1 MATISKMR
9 TLSFFTLLFSSSISQ
24 KVFSQNNLLGKW
36 MDKEQKEKKIEMYLG
51 IDEKVYGKSESGII
65 VFKSLVFDSKTK
77 TYSGVLIDP
86 ANNAKFSIMINQ
98 PTADSFIFSVKKFIF
113 SKKFTFIRSL

>member
-9 TLSFFTLLFSSSISQ
+9 TLSFFTLLFSFSISQ

-77 TYSGVLIDP
+77 TYSGILIDP
-86 ANNAKFSIMINQ
+86 ANNAKFSIVTNQ
-98 PTADSFIFSVKKFIF
+98 PTANSFIFSVKKFIF

>member
-9 TLSFFTLLFSSSISQ
+9 TLSFFAFLILFSISQ

-36 MDKEQKEKKIEMYLG
+36 MDKEHKEKKIEMYLG
-51 IDEKVYGKSESGII
+51 IDKKVYGKSESGII

-77 TYSGVLIDP
+77 TYSGILMDP

-113 SKKFTFIRSL
+113 SKKFIFIRSL

>member
-9 TLSFFTLLFSSSISQ
+9 TLSFFAFLISFSISQ

-36 MDKEQKEKKIEMYLG
+36 MDKEHKEKKIEMYLG
-51 IDEKVYGKSESGII
+51 SDKKVYGKSESGII

-77 TYSGVLIDP
+77 TYSGILMDP

>member
-9 TLSFFTLLFSSSISQ
+9 TLSFFTLLFSFSISQ

-36 MDKEQKEKKIEMYLG
+36 MDKEHEEKKIEIYLG
-51 IDEKVYGKSESGII
+51 IDKKVYGKSESGII